1 MIINCPEC
9 TTRFNVAEERIPQA
23 GAKVRCARCKHIF
36 TAQKPHEEAPLDT
49 TEEDVFVADQ
59 ESAAFDESPPES
71 TIADSDSFF
80 RQSDA
85 VPADPADFSD
95 IETTDSEFDY
105 DRFRELDAEKTPTEE
120 FTFGNEEELTTAT
133 TEKTDPAPDLS
144 AASAV
149 SKSEQDEAKEL
160 TPEPPKKRKPATA
173 PKNSAFS
180 ILVKTMLLII
190 LAALIGGGALIYFD
204 GPEEINEKFR
214 QMFGQVTEHS
224 TDIGQISLGTLEGRF
239 LTNEQTGEIFVIRGE
254 TINNFNQ
261 PRSAI
266 QVKGILHDQHG
277 RPLLQKTVFSG
288 NPISDEELRSLPF
301 EEIEQRMGNQFGR
314 DLSNMKIDPRRSIPF
329 AIVFKELPPN
339 IAEFSVKVTSSRP
352 TAN

>member
-1 MIINCPEC
+1 MIITCPEC

-36 TAQKPHEEAPLDT
+36 MAQKPHEEAPLET

-59 ESAAFDESPPES
+59 ESAAFDESPPDP
-71 TIADSDSFF
+71 TIAENDSFS
-80 RQSDA
+80 RPSDA
-85 VPADPADFSD
+85 VPTDPADFSD
-95 IETTDSEFDY
+95 IETTDSDFDY
-105 DRFRELDAEKTPTEE
+105 DRFRELDADKVATEE
-120 FTFGNEEELTTAT
+120 FTFGNEEELAPP
-133 TEKTDPAPDLS
+133 PAAETPS
-144 AASAV
+144 AAATD
-149 SKSEQDEAKEL
+149 KSEQDEAREL
-160 TPEPPKKRKPATA
+160 APEPTKKRKSSTA

-180 ILVKTMLLII
+180 ILIKAMLLII

-214 QMFGQVTEHS
+214 QMFGQVSENS
-224 TDIGQISLGTLEGRF
+224 TDIGQISLGTLDGKF

-277 RPLLQKTVFSG
+277 RPLMQKTVFSG
-288 NPISDEELRSLPF
+288 NPINDEELRSLPF
-301 EEIEQRMGNQFGR
+301 EEIEQRMGNQFGK
-314 DLSNMKIDPRRSIPF
+314 DLSNMKIDPRRSISF
-329 AIVFKELPPN
+329 AIVFKDLPQN